1 MNANRIVS
9 PWLVRFS
16 AIPRPRMRLFCF
28 PYAGGAA
35 HVFRQWPQKVGS
47 DVEICAVEPPGRGS
61 RMRENPF
68 TNLFELVAVAAP
80 ALTPYMDCPFAFFG
94 HSMGAIVSF
103 ELARYLR
110 KTGRKEPSHLFLSG
124 CRAPQLTHTR
134 TVTYDLPEPEFIED
148 LRRLKGT
155 PEEVLAHPELLQ
167 LMLPLL
173 RADFAIT
180 QTYRYAEEAPLSC
193 PLTIFGGL
201 EDDEATRE
209 HLSPWSEHTT
219 GAFSLHMLPGDHF
232 FLHTSQDL
240 LFEVVRQELGRI
252 PTAIHG
258 NAPQ

>member
-1 MNANRIVS
+1 
-9 PWLVRFS
+9 
-16 AIPRPRMRLFCF
+16 
-28 PYAGGAA
+28 
-35 HVFRQWPQKVGS
+35 
-47 DVEICAVEPPGRGS
+47 
-61 RMRENPF
+61 MRENPF

-80 ALTPYMDCPFAFFG
+80 VLAPYMDCPFAFFG
-94 HSMGAIVSF
+94 HSMGAMISF

-124 CRAPQLTHTR
+124 CRAPQLAHTR
-134 TVTYDLPEPEFIED
+134 AVTYDLPEPELVED

-155 PEEVLAHPELLQ
+155 PAEVLGHPELLQ

-180 QTYRYAEEAPLSC
+180 QTYRYAEDAPLSC

-209 HLSPWSEHTT
+209 NLSPWREHTT

-240 LFEVVRQELGRI
+240 LFEVIGQELGRI

>member
-9 PWLVRFS
+9 PWLVRC
-16 AIPRPRMRLFCF
+16 AIPRPRVRLFCF

-35 HVFRQWPQKVGS
+35 HLFRQWPQKVGS
-47 DVEICAVEPPGRGS
+47 DVEICAVEPPGRGT

-68 TNLFELVAVAAP
+68 TNLFDLVDAAAP
-80 ALTPYMDCPFAFFG
+80 VLAPYMDCPFAFFG
-94 HSMGAIVSF
+94 HSMGALISF

-124 CRAPQLTHTR
+124 CRAPQLAHTR
-134 TVTYDLPEPEFIED
+134 AVTYNLPEPDLIED

-155 PEEVLAHPELLQ
+155 PDEVLGHPELLQ

-209 HLSPWSEHTT
+209 HLSPWREHTT

-240 LFEVVRQELGRI
+240 LFEIVRQELGRI